1 MAHKIKKPLFS
12 RNIRK
17 KGRNNRGIITSRHRG
32 GGHKRL
38 YRQIDFRRT
47 KIKIPAIVKE
57 ISYDPN
63 RTSQIALLHYQDGD
77 KKYILHPLGL
87 KTGDW
92 VISNLDDSSNIGNSL
107 PLRNIPLG
115 TQVHNIELTPGKG
128 GQLVRSAGTSAQILA
143 KDNNF
148 VTLRLPSNEIRLI
161 SKNCWATI
169 GQISNI
175 NHNNIIYKKAGRKR
189 WLDRRPSIRGVA
201 MNAADHPHGGGE
213 GRTSVGRARPVTPWG
228 EATLGH
234 RTRKINKYSDSLI
247 LRRRK

>member
-1 MAHKIKKPLFS
+1 MAYKIQKSLLSK
-12 RNIRK
+12 NKRK

-38 YRQIDFRRT
+38 YRNIDFKRE
-47 KIKIPAIVKE
+47 KITVSALVKK

-63 RTSQIALLHYQDGD
+63 RTAPIALLHYKDGK
-77 KKYILHPLGL
+77 KKYILHPLEL
-87 KTGDW
+87 KIGD
-92 VISNLDDSSNIGNSL
+92 VVSNNSEAAIQPGNTL
-107 PLRNIPLG
+107 PLKNIPLG

-143 KDNNF
+143 KEDNF
-148 VTLRLPSNEIRLI
+148 VTLRLPSTEVRLI

-175 NHNNIIYKKAGRKR
+175 NHNNIIYKKAGRRR
-189 WLDRRPSIRGVA
+189 WLDRRPSVRGVA
-201 MNAADHPHGGGE
+201 MNAVDHPHGGGE
-213 GRTSVGRARPVTPWG
+213 GRAPVGRPRPVTPWG
-228 EATLGH
+228 KATLGY
-234 RTRKINKYSDSLI
+234 RTRTKNKYSDSLI